1 MCSRSTI
8 SDIKYNRIEEGI
20 TNIRYWEL
28 ILTSSYRNE
37 INDKDSRLIARYS
50 GYPFWW
56 CYSAIAHAHIGN
68 ATRQSFIIITGVK
81 WPELW
86 RDRAMEIHTT
96 RVLRYIHITM
106 NERRRKRGE
115 YERVGETLF
124 VGLLGKQIII
134 FRVRS

>member
-1 MCSRSTI
+1 MGSRSTI

-20 TNIRYWEL
+20 TNIRYW
-28 ILTSSYRNE
+28 INSNKFMRYK
-37 INDKDSRLIARYS
+37 INDNDSRLITRDSWYS
-50 GYPFWW
+50 FR

-68 ATRQSFIIITGVK
+68 TTQQSFIIITGVK
-81 WPELW
+81 WPEPW

-134 FRVRS
+134 LRVRS